1 MKYGFPSLLLLLF
14 PVVACAMPFSGPI
27 PGIIEFIVLVFVII
41 PALSIESL
49 AIIYL
54 AVMGKFNNQSSVT
67 KSNKIIGLTFSAG
80 CIALLGFIYANQT
93 IDEGTI
99 FLILGLAGSSVTAI
113 VLPNIQ
119 LLFYKKH
126 NKSPNQIGAKNA
138 PPG

>member
-1 MKYGFPSLLLLLF
+1 
-14 PVVACAMPFSGPI
+14 
-27 PGIIEFIVLVFVII
+27 
-41 PALSIESL
+41 
-49 AIIYL
+49 
-54 AVMGKFNNQSSVT
+54 MGKFNNQSSVT

-119 LLFYKKH
+119 LLYYKKH

-138 PPG
+138 PLG